1 MSKDMKMVLQQ
12 LQPKIEE
19 VINSHLTPERL
30 TRVVMLEITRTPKL
44 KECSVQ
50 SFATSIMQ
58 CAMLG
63 LEPGGAMG
71 FVHLIPRGGK
81 VTVQIGYKGWC
92 ELARRSGKVSGL
104 NAGVFYT
111 QEIERGLF
119 EASNEPAYIKHKWA
133 HDVSKSDADLAGAWA
148 VAKMN
153 DGSQVQVIL
162 TRADLEKRMKKAM
175 GGGKSGPWRD
185 DFSAMCRKSAIKAL
199 LTGGLVDL
207 SEELIEAVNAEPEEH
222 SPVLAVD
229 QPLQIEVDPNARALA
244 AIDSGN

>member
-50 SFATSIMQ
+50 SFATVNHAVRNVRLRAGRCYGL
-58 CAMLG
+58 CALDT
-63 LEPGGAMG
+63 AS
-71 FVHLIPRGGK
+71 GGK

-111 QEIERGLF
+111 QEIERG
-119 EASNEPAYIKHKWA
+119 
-133 HDVSKSDADLAGAWA
+133 
-148 VAKMN
+148 
-153 DGSQVQVIL
+153 
-162 TRADLEKRMKKAM
+162 
-175 GGGKSGPWRD
+175 
-185 DFSAMCRKSAIKAL
+185 
-199 LTGGLVDL
+199 
-207 SEELIEAVNAEPEEH
+207 
-222 SPVLAVD
+222 PV
-229 QPLQIEVDPNARALA
+229 
-244 AIDSGN
+244 